1 MSKKL
6 SYFLVN
12 WPTLL
17 IELADNISRS
27 ITWFFKSLSKA

>member
-1 MSKKL
+1 MLKKINH
-6 SYFLVN
+6 FLVN

-27 ITWFFKSLSKA
+27 INWFFKSLSKA